1 MAWRRPWTL
10 LRRLLLLR
18 AQEDLDLDDEL
29 AFHVEEETRLQI
41 DRGASPDDAAR
52 AARLAF
58 GSVTLAKEATRGV
71 WVSGAMERLLQDL
84 RSGFRIVTN
93 APVLLASA
101 ATLVALVI
109 GGNTTVYSIAHA
121 ILSKPAPG
129 ISADNLTTVS
139 WVRDDGFVE
148 PETTYANYLDLAAQ
162 SRSLGPM
169 LAYQYLRV
177 ALGHENGS
185 YGVWAAAVST
195 NYFQTLE
202 VPIALGRSFTEDEN
216 QSATAGLVV
225 VISDR
230 AWREYFASSSS
241 VIGAAVIVN
250 GMPGTIIG
258 VTGPDFRGTQ
268 LAPSVDA
275 WVPIVPFARAANG
288 LPLSGR
294 GTEENLP
301 FVGNFVGVL
310 AQVRDDASLTQAGA
324 ELTTLWT
331 RLQAQYRT
339 VPQNRSVMLLPYAAT
354 AGGNG
359 PLSTQGTTFLAIF
372 SVITALTLMIVCAN
386 VANLLLGRATVRQR
400 ELALRQ
406 SLGASR
412 ARIVRMLLAEGLA
425 IATLACLAAYIF
437 ARWMSGIVA
446 DLVAPMVPP
455 AVAQVITLPDWTVAG
470 YALTLALGSMVF
482 FTLAPAAR
490 AWKQPLLPSLKAGE
504 QGVAHGRSRVSSGLV
519 VLQLALAVLLITSAG
534 LASRSII
541 LFAAEDLGFD
551 SRSILLVTVNTG
563 GAAADQ
569 QTSATLLERLRV
581 QLQDVPGI
589 EAVSYA
595 WSSQRASVRA
605 EALPGGNAGDSFVA
619 NTNYVGPDYLRVY
632 GVTPLAGREL
642 AFEDGRAIT
651 PAVVTQR
658 VARRLW
664 PGQPAIGRRLFLGQQ
679 RERVA
684 EVVGVAPDV
693 YFNGNRLNGNQQMGN
708 VYVLLPSS
716 QGLRDPG
723 ERTLYLRYRGR
734 LDVVAPVISRAIRN
748 EDPRVPLVRL
758 RTFETELAT
767 DFWPVRALM
776 TLLTMFAAMSLI
788 VAVVGQYAVVAFDM
802 RRRVR
807 EFGVRIALGASSC
820 RILTDVLKDGFRLT
834 AVGLVIGFGL
844 SVLTGTGLS
853 RVLYGITPTDPL
865 TYGSVLLL
873 LSVISLAAC
882 SLPAVRASRVN
893 PISTLRQE

>member
-1 MAWRRPWTL
+1 MTWRRPWTL
-10 LRRLLLLR
+10 LRRLFLLR
-18 AQEDLDLDDEL
+18 AQEDVDLDDEL
-29 AFHVEEETRLQI
+29 AFHIAEETRLRI
-41 DRGASPDDAAR
+41 DRGASSEDAAR
-52 AARLAF
+52 GARLAF
-58 GSVTLAKEATRGV
+58 GSVTLAKETTRGV
-71 WVSGAMERLLQDL
+71 WVSGATERLLQDL

-93 APVLLASA
+93 APILLLSA
-101 ATLVALVI
+101 VTLVALVI

-129 ISADNLTTVS
+129 ISADNLTTMS

-162 SRSLGPM
+162 SQSLGPM

-177 ALGHENGS
+177 ALGHDHGS
-185 YGVWAAAVST
+185 YGIWAAAVST
-195 NYFQTLE
+195 NYFHTLE
-202 VPIALGRSFTEDEN
+202 VPISLGRSFREDEN
-216 QSATAGLVV
+216 QSATSGLVV

-230 AWREYFASSSS
+230 AWREYFASASS

-250 GMPGTIIG
+250 GIPGTIIG
-258 VTGPDFRGTQ
+258 VTAPDFRGTQ

-275 WVPIVPFARAANG
+275 WVPIVPFARATNG
-288 LPLSGR
+288 SPPSGR
-294 GTEENLP
+294 GTEEGLP
-301 FVGNFVGVL
+301 FAGRFVGVL
-310 AQVRDDASLTQAGA
+310 AQVREGASLTQARA
-324 ELTTLWT
+324 ELTTLWE
-331 RLQAQYRT
+331 RLQAQYAT

-372 SVITALTLMIVCAN
+372 SVITVLTLMIVCAN
-386 VANLLLGRATVRQR
+386 VANLLIGRATVRQR

-412 ARIVRMLLAEGLA
+412 TRIVRMLLAEGLV
-425 IATLACLAAYIF
+425 IALLACIAAYIF
-437 ARWMSGIVA
+437 ARWMSGVVA
-446 DLVAPMVPP
+446 DLVTPTVPP

-490 AWKQPLLPSLKAGE
+490 AWKQPLLPWLKAGE
-504 QGVAHGRSRVSSGLV
+504 QGVAQGRSRLSSGLV

-534 LASRSII
+534 LASRSIV
-541 LFAAEDLGFD
+541 LFATTDLGFD
-551 SRSILLVTVNTG
+551 SRSIVLATVNTG
-563 GAAADQ
+563 GGAVDQ
-569 QTSATLLERLRV
+569 QTSAALLERLRV
-581 QLQDVPGI
+581 RLQAVPGI
-589 EAVSYA
+589 EDVSYSWGGA
-595 WSSQRASVRA
+595 RVSVRA
-605 EALPGGNAGDSFVA
+605 EGLRGSTTGDSIVA
-619 NTNYVGPDYLRVY
+619 ATNYIGPDYLRVY
-632 GVTPLAGREL
+632 GVMPLAGREL
-642 AFEDGRAIT
+642 GFEDGRAIT

-658 VARRLW
+658 LAQRLW
-664 PGQPAIGRRLFLGQQ
+664 PDQPAIGQRLFLSQQ
-679 RERVA
+679 GEREA

-693 YFNGNRLNGNQQMGN
+693 YFNGNRLNQQTQN

-734 LDVVAPVISRAIRN
+734 LDVVAPAISQAIRN

-758 RTFETELAT
+758 RTFEAELDA

-776 TLLTMFAAMSLI
+776 TLLTMFALMSLI

-807 EFGVRIALGASSC
+807 EFGVRIALGASS
-820 RILTDVLKDGFRLT
+820 RQILTAVLKEGFRLT
-834 AVGLVIGFGL
+834 ALGLVIGFSL

-882 SLPAVRASRVN
+882 SLPALRASRVN